1 MRAMPTPYAI
11 PTTSA
16 QLSSAEL
23 SSAELSVAQLPNAIS
38 NSDKWKQDLEVNL
51 LDSSQVQL
59 NESLG
64 EGYYSI

>member
-16 QLSSAEL
+16 QL

-51 LDSSQVQL
+51 LDNSQVQL

-64 EGYYSI
+64 EGYYSTYTLLC